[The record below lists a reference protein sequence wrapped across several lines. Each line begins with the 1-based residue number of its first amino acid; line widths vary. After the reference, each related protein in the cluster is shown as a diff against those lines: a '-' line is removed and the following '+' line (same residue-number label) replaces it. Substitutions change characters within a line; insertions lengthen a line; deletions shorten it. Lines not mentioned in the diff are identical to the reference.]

1 MKKLFLV
8 SNDKIWASKNNYTS
22 NNDLNNIVSCLSKEF
37 DLHLICRKSKSKL
50 NFIIKNKFKFCDL
63 SKIFKNKLNILLV
76 SITPYNF
83 FILLYLIFIK
93 RSVIEGFVY
102 LRSDGFLEYKYRYG
116 VIGYFF
122 YFLMF
127 LVVKKYLKIISC
139 SKNFTKTNVKK
150 IVHPSELTNIWFKN
164 NESKK
169 KHTSDFLYIGRF
181 KKDKGSL
188 YLAKLFQNQL
198 RDYKLTVVGTK
209 KEMINKIFYSKNINY
224 LSPISETKKIIK
236 IYDSTKIFI
245 LPSYIEGFPKVISES
260 LARLKPVIIFED
272 IKYVINGRSGIFVCK
287 RNEKNLR
294 KTIKYIFKNYGNIQ
308 KKIKSN
314 YFFTKDNFKNEL
326 LRSLKNE
333 F

>member
-1 MKKLFLV
+1 MKKLFLI
-8 SNDKIWASKNNYTS
+8 SNDKIWLSKKNYTS
-22 NNDLNNIVSCLSKEF
+22 NNDLNNIISCLSGEF
-37 DLHLICRKSKSKL
+37 DLQLICRKSKTKL
-50 NFIIKNKFKFCDL
+50 NFIIENKLKFCNL
-63 SKIFKNKLNILLV
+63 NKIFKNRLNILLV

-93 RSVIEGFVY
+93 RSEIEGFVY

-127 LVVKKYLKIISC
+127 LVVKKYLKVISC

-150 IVHPSELTNIWFKN
+150 IVHPSELTKIWFKN
-164 NESKK
+164 NKSKK
-169 KHTSDFLYIGRF
+169 KHKSDFLYIGRF
-181 KKDKGSL
+181 KKDKGSF

-209 KEMINKIFYSKNINY
+209 KEMINKTFYSKNINY
-224 LSPISETKKIIK
+224 LSSISETKKLIET
-236 IYDSTKIFI
+236 YDTTKIFI
-245 LPSYIEGFPKVISES
+245 LPSYIEAFPKVISDS

-294 KTIKYIFKNYGNIQ
+294 KTIKYIFKNYANIQ
-308 KKIKSN
+308 KKIKNN

-326 LRSLKNE
+326 LKSLKNE